1 MRDEWE
7 GFVAGV
13 VKSATKVLFDIIVTV
28 EVTKDYNNKIL
39 FQVDFN
45 VNHAVFKS
53 RKSPQNLVE
62 TSLATLQYMNRNQ
75 STSPTDLK
83 ISVPA
88 LCSAFP
94 FLVIFDGS
102 LQIQQLGS
110 SLARLLGPFL
120 SAQEKDFSKYF
131 ELLDPK
137 VQLTFP
143 SILGRKNGSFLLRV
157 KFGNEDSVSPDAV
170 ELRGQM
176 IHLPESNC
184 TLFLGSPRV
193 ESIDELQGSALF
205 LSDIPLH
212 DVTRSLFLLSEQAV
226 VQDGLKKSMEQ
237 LKNRASKS
245 PTRTSTWKMQ
255 NRRPSWVNFS
265 ARCGQE
271 TDSQEDSSRKVH
283 RRRHHLV
290 QWHRWVYFNLWQM
303 CSNGRCKHAREFVY
317 RIWQKMWAA
326 GAK

>member
-1 MRDEWE
+1 MNGLNNFVQLLRSKEKCSFFELPSLHCKTSEDQSELDLHCYDARMRDEWE

-120 SAQEKDFSKYF
+120 SAQEKDF
-131 ELLDPK
+131 
-137 VQLTFP
+137 
-143 SILGRKNGSFLLRV
+143 
-157 KFGNEDSVSPDAV
+157 
-170 ELRGQM
+170 
-176 IHLPESNC
+176 
-184 TLFLGSPRV
+184 
-193 ESIDELQGSALF
+193 
-205 LSDIPLH
+205 
-212 DVTRSLFLLSEQAV
+212 
-226 VQDGLKKSMEQ
+226 
-237 LKNRASKS
+237 
-245 PTRTSTWKMQ
+245 
-255 NRRPSWVNFS
+255 
-265 ARCGQE
+265 
-271 TDSQEDSSRKVH
+271 
-283 RRRHHLV
+283 
-290 QWHRWVYFNLWQM
+290 
-303 CSNGRCKHAREFVY
+303 
-317 RIWQKMWAA
+317 
-326 GAK
+326 

>member
-1 MRDEWE
+1 MNGLNNFVQLLRSKEKCSFFELPSLHCKTSEDQSELDLHCYDARMRDEWE

-245 PTRTSTWKMQ
+245 PTRTST
-255 NRRPSWVNFS
+255 
-265 ARCGQE
+265 
-271 TDSQEDSSRKVH
+271 
-283 RRRHHLV
+283 
-290 QWHRWVYFNLWQM
+290 
-303 CSNGRCKHAREFVY
+303 
-317 RIWQKMWAA
+317 
-326 GAK
+326 